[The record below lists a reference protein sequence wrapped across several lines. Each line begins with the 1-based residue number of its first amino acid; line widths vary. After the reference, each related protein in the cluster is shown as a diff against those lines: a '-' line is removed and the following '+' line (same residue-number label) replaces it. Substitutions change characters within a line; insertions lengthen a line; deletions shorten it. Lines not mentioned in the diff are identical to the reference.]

1 MKNTSNGKDEKL
13 MQTTNLTLKRLGAY
27 QRVSAVCR
35 LYLYFLFKGVMK
47 YLIRTSFISRF
58 FVSLLDGK
66 VIQVNDKFAFF
77 PLAKALVKNYSDSFS
92 FSFSILNWAVCI
104 INLSNFFFFSRYSF
118 RVDALYAVLQFV
130 TIYCIT

>member
-27 QRVSAVCR
+27 QRVSTVCR
-35 LYLYFLFKGVMK
+35 LYLYFLFEGVMK

-77 PLAKALVKNYSDSFS
+77 PLAKVLVKNYSDSFS
-92 FSFSILNWAVCI
+92 FSFSILNWTVCI
-104 INLSNFFFFSRYSF
+104 IN
-118 RVDALYAVLQFV
+118 
-130 TIYCIT
+130 